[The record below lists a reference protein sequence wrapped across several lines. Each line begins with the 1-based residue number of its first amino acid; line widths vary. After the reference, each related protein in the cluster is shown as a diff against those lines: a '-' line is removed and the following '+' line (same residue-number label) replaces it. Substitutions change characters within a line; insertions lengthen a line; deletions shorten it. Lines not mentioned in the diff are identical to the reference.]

1 MQNSSPILQVREL
14 LEEAQTTQ
22 PAPEKKKS
30 KLLQLLQGPYAYITT
45 VMVAFCE
52 SFFFPIPPDVG
63 ILSILL
69 AKPEKAFKLALH
81 CTIASVLGGIVGYF
95 LGMYMFDTWGQM
107 VIHTYGL
114 SEKFESLRGDFHTYG
129 FWILLFKGFT
139 PVPFKLLTIAS
150 GVFQM
155 PFEKFLFAALV
166 ARSSRLFLLAWL
178 IKKYGHHAREYME
191 KSFGLLSFG
200 IILGIILSFILVK
213 YFL

>member
-1 MQNSSPILQVREL
+1 MQNLKKITPEQSMQMT
-14 LEEAQTTQ
+14 EASEKVQ
-22 PAPEKKKS
+22 EKKKG

-45 VMVAFCE
+45 VLIAFTE

-69 AKPEKAFKLALH
+69 AKPEKAMKLALH
-81 CTIASVLGGIVGYF
+81 CTVASVLGGIVGYY

-107 VIHTYGL
+107 IISTYGL
-114 SEKFESLRGDFHTYG
+114 AEKFESLRSDFHIYG

-139 PVPFKLLTIAS
+139 PIPFKLLTISS
-150 GVFQM
+150 GVFGM
-155 PFEKFLFAALV
+155 PFGKFLFAAIV
-166 ARSSRLFLLAWL
+166 ARSSRLFLIAWL

-191 KSFGLLSFG
+191 NSFGLVNLMVIIG
-200 IILGIILSFILVK
+200 IVIGFVLVK